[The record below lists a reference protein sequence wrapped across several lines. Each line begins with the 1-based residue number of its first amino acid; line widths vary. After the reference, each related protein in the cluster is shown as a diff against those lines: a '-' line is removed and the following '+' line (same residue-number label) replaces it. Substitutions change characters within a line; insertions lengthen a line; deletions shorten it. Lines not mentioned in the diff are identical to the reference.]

1 MTPWRMAKI
10 ESALARINASQEKYQ
25 FVFVCSSGVYFLD
38 RYQCAGW
45 QKTHLAHWSHHWT
58 KECVASIE
66 RLEREI
72 SAGNLEW
79 APRDNN

>member
-1 MTPWRMAKI
+1 MAKI
-10 ESALARINASQEKYQ
+10 ESALARINASQETYQ
-25 FVFVCSSGVYFLD
+25 FSFLCGSGIYYLY
-38 RYQCAGW
+38 RNQRAGLE
-45 QKTHLAHWSHHWT
+45 KTLLAYWSHHWT

>member
-1 MTPWRMAKI
+1 MAKI
-10 ESALARINASQEKYQ
+10 ESALARINASQKTYR
-25 FVFVCSSGVYFLD
+25 FSLLWVDSFYYLYRYPYHYNNYGV
-38 RYQCAGW
+38 G
-45 QKTHLAHWSHHWT
+45 KTVLASWSHHWT

-79 APRDNN
+79 APRDNS